1 MASPEQKAEHNRL
14 AQARWRERHAMKR
27 FAAQQISNAI
37 LRRQWTDET
46 IAELASALTSVLNSG
61 GIVALRRAL
70 KPKTP
75 KERAAIQ
82 KETFRQEQAL
92 WLREHPGQTAK
103 DFRRLSIEDL
113 TAWRKPKAEAALAA
127 ERRGWERDPPGQ
139 EWPEHLCGLSDAE
152 YVAYASVLRRKA
164 TARP

>member
-1 MASPEQKAEHNRL
+1 MASPAEHNRL

-46 IAELASALTSVLNSG
+46 IAELASALTSVLNSA

-75 KERAAIQ
+75 KEIAAIQ

-92 WLREHPGQTAK
+92 WLRETPRPTPKG
-103 DFRRLSIEDL
+103 FRRLLLEEL
-113 TAWRKPKAEAALAA
+113 YAL
-127 ERRGWERDPPGQ
+127 RN
-139 EWPEHLCGLSDAE
+139 
-152 YVAYASVLRRKA
+152 
-164 TARP
+164 T

>member
-1 MASPEQKAEHNRL
+1 MASPEQKAEYNRL

-46 IAELASALTSVLNSG
+46 IAELASALTSVLNSA

-75 KERAAIQ
+75 MRCGGRSSQ
-82 KETFRQEQAL
+82 K
-92 WLREHPGQTAK
+92 H
-103 DFRRLSIEDL
+103 
-113 TAWRKPKAEAALAA
+113 RK
-127 ERRGWERDPPGQ
+127 R
-139 EWPEHLCGLSDAE
+139 
-152 YVAYASVLRRKA
+152 
-164 TARP
+164 

>member
-1 MASPEQKAEHNRL
+1 MASPEQKAEYNRL

-46 IAELASALTSVLNSG
+46 IAELASALTSVLNSA

-75 KERAAIQ
+75 EKIAALQ

-92 WLREHPGQTAK
+92 LLREHPRQTPQDFWRVSLVELGTWAQAK
-103 DFRRLSIEDL
+103 TE
-113 TAWRKPKAEAALAA
+113 TTPQ
-127 ERRGWERDPPGQ
+127 GP
-139 EWPEHLCGLSDAE
+139 
-152 YVAYASVLRRKA
+152 
-164 TARP
+164 